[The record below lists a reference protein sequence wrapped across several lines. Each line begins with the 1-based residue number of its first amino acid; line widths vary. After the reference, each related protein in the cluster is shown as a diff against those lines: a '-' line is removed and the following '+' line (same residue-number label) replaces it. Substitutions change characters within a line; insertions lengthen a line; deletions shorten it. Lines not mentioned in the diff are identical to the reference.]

1 MDDSFD
7 PNDPGMVR
15 ALARK
20 HWEALN
26 VAVATKGNIHPA
38 TQLQMKFFDEYL
50 PSLPP
55 DLAKRV
61 LEIYSEESAKYVTIA
76 KAIEEQKMAAARHK
90 KAASNRAGDG
100 LTIGIA
106 ILVIVLLAATFYFI
120 A

>member
-26 VAVATKGNIHPA
+26 VAVATKGNTHPA
-38 TQLQMKFFDEYL
+38 TQLQMKFVDEYL

-61 LEIYSEESAKYVTIA
+61 LKIYSEESA
-76 KAIEEQKMAAARHK
+76 KAIEEQKMAAVRH

-106 ILVIVLLAATFYFI
+106 ILVIVLLAATLYFI